1 MKKGQTRSW
10 TGSHTKFIVAAGM
23 LAALVAS
30 PAQADRDQR
39 PYVAPMFSYSVA
51 ADDRLTEDGLGA
63 QLSLGVPLTYG
74 LNVELTGFFNSFES
88 DYDVSGNTD
97 TAEFKA
103 IGLGA
108 MIFPLRSLPGLYG
121 IVAAYYGQTD
131 DAPCEIQTG
140 LASCNHN
147 YDSTVGDAGVG
158 YLFSLAD
165 DLNGASLRVE
175 ARYRMDSHEN
185 EFAGRGG
192 DDAFYDGVFNIG
204 LQLPLGHYPGV
215 VEPKPE
221 PEPVQVIDVDSDGDG
236 VPNDTD
242 ECPNTPKGAIVD
254 DSGCEFDSDGDGVA
268 DRIDQCPDTPPGT
281 VVNETGCAM
290 SSCRAP
296 FPGEPVDESGCAS
309 GDVVVLRGVTFEFD
323 EARLTANAKVILD
336 GVADTLLSQSDMEV
350 EIGGYTDSRGSDS
363 YNQALSKQRA
373 VAVMEYLR
381 GRGVEESRMSAAG
394 YGESSPIASNDTDAG
409 RELNRRVELK
419 ILGE

>member
-1 MKKGQTRSW
+1 MKKGQMQSW
-10 TGSHTKFIVAAGM
+10 TGSYTKFVLAAGA

-39 PYVAPMFSYSVA
+39 AYVAPMFSYSVA
-51 ADDRLTEDGLGA
+51 DGDRLTEDGLGA
-63 QLSLGVPLTYG
+63 QLSFGIPLTYG
-74 LNVELTGFFNSFES
+74 LNVELTAFFNSFES

-97 TAEFKA
+97 KADFKG

-108 MIFPLRSLPGLYG
+108 MVFPLRSLPGLYG
-121 IVAAYYGQTD
+121 IIAAYYGQTD

-147 YDSTVGDAGVG
+147 YDSTVGDAGLG
-158 YLFSLAD
+158 YLFSLGD

-185 EFAGRGG
+185 EFTGRGG
-192 DDAFYDGVFNIG
+192 DNAFYDGVFNIG
-204 LQLPLGHYPGV
+204 LQFPLGHYPD
-215 VEPKPE
+215 VEEPE
-221 PEPVQVIDVDSDGDG
+221 PEPVQVVDVDSDGDG

-254 DSGCEFDSDGDGVA
+254 DYGCELDSDGDGVA

-281 VVNETGCAM
+281 VVNETGCPL

-296 FPGEPVDESGCAS
+296 FPGEPVDEIGCAS

-350 EIGGYTDSRGSDS
+350 EIGGHTDSRGSDS
-363 YNQALSKQRA
+363 YNQKLSEQRA
-373 VAVMEYLR
+373 IAVKEYLT
-381 GRGVEESRMSAAG
+381 GRGVDDARMSTAG
-394 YGESSPIASNDTDAG
+394 YGESSPIADNDSDEG